1 MEEGSEIAQAAVFEI
16 IENQLRDNNPPEVRQ
31 TFQRLLAEGQTQEE
45 AIKLIGCAVSVEIF
59 EIMQH
64 QQPFN
69 ESRYVENLNN
79 LSPKLLALSS
89 STCGVRS

>member
-1 MEEGSEIAQAAVFEI
+1 MEEGSEIARAAIFDI
-16 IENQLRDNNPPEVRQ
+16 IENQLRDNNPPEARQ

-64 QQPFN
+64 QQPLN
-69 ESRYVENLNN
+69 ESRYVENL
-79 LSPKLLALSS
+79 SKLPEMPWEDDA
-89 STCGVRS
+89 

>member
-1 MEEGSEIAQAAVFEI
+1 MEEGSEIARAAIFEI

-45 AIKLIGCAVSVEIF
+45 AMKLIGCAVSVEIF
-59 EIMQH
+59 EIMKH

-69 ESRYVENLNN
+69 ESRYVENL
-79 LSPKLLALSS
+79 SKLPEMPWEDDA
-89 STCGVRS
+89 